1 MWAVDEVGGLSSSAL
16 FHITV
21 LDVNDNNPEFQ
32 MQPYNFSVLEGD
44 HKLAAPAVV
53 GHVTATDLDEG
64 ENARITYYLSAEDG
78 DNPYSIQQVRVC
90 IF

>member
-1 MWAVDEVGGLSSSAL
+1 MNGLSSSAL

-21 LDVNDNNPEFQ
+21 LDVNDNNPEFH
-32 MQPYNFSVLEGD
+32 MQPYSFAILEGD
-44 HKLAAPAVV
+44 YTLGAPARV

-78 DNPYSIQQVRVC
+78 DNPYSIQQVMVWIC
-90 IF
+90 

>member
-1 MWAVDEVGGLSSSAL
+1 M

-32 MQPYNFSVLEGD
+32 MQSYSFAVLEGD
-44 HKLAAPAVV
+44 YRLGAPAVV

-64 ENARITYYLSAEDG
+64 ENARITYYLSSEDG
-78 DNPYSIQQVRVC
+78 DNPYDIQQVRVW
-90 IF
+90 II